1 MHKKNNFLI
10 NIERNQ
16 VWIVFLITVLLG
28 IFFSMFNRNF
38 LTVSNINAIILN
50 SCILIIL
57 TASESVVI
65 LTGNIDVSV
74 ASILALSSFIG
85 FDFFVKFPGLGPLG
99 ILIPLLLG
107 GLCGLINGLLVG
119 YLKLSAII
127 VTLGTMSIFRGFA
140 VIYAN
145 GRQINS
151 HEIPSWVNRSING
164 SIFSVSYLVIYTILI
179 VLGLYLFLKHFPV
192 GRKIYAIGSN
202 REAAKYFGLNTEKM
216 VVVSFIVAGI
226 FTGFAGFLYGG
237 RSAYVAPYYAEGWE
251 MQAIAAACIGGISMK
266 GGSGNI
272 IGAALGAFL
281 LATIDNGLILMG
293 APQFVREL
301 VYGAAIVVAIVINS
315 VLLNRIQIMIQKN
328 KAIRRGYHEQV

>member
-1 MHKKNNFLI
+1 M
-10 NIERNQ
+10 
-16 VWIVFLITVLLG
+16 
-28 IFFSMFNRNF
+28 
-38 LTVSNINAIILN
+38 
-50 SCILIIL
+50 
-57 TASESVVI
+57 
-65 LTGNIDVSV
+65 
-74 ASILALSSFIG
+74 
-85 FDFFVKFPGLGPLG
+85 
-99 ILIPLLLG
+99 LG

-127 VTLGTMSIFRGFA
+127 VTLGTMSIFRGLA

-151 HEIPSWVNRSING
+151 HEIPTWVNRSING
-164 SIFSVSYLVIYTILI
+164 NIFGVSYLVIYTILI
-179 VLGLYLFLKHFPV
+179 ILGLYLFLKHFPV

-216 VVVSFIVAGI
+216 VVVSFIIAGI

-301 VYGAAIVVAIVINS
+301 VYGAAIVIAIVINS
-315 VLLNRIQIMIQKN
+315 VLLNQIQIMIQKN

>member
-1 MHKKNNFLI
+1 MSKKNNFLI

-28 IFFSMFNRNF
+28 IFFSFFNGNF

-74 ASILALSSFIG
+74 ASILALSSFVG

-99 ILIPLLLG
+99 ILVPLILG

-119 YLKLSAII
+119 YLRLSAII
-127 VTLGTMSIFRGFA
+127 VTLGTMSVFRGLA

-164 SIFSVSYLVIYTILI
+164 SIFSISYLVIYTILI
-179 VLGLYLFLKHFPV
+179 IIGIYLFLKHFPV

-202 REAAKYFGLNTEKM
+202 RDAAKYFGLNTEKM
-216 VVVSFIVAGI
+216 VVVSFIIAGI

-281 LATIDNGLILMG
+281 MATIDNGLILMG

-301 VYGAAIVVAIVINS
+301 VYGAAIVIAIVINS

-328 KAIRRGYHEQV
+328 KAIRRGYNEQV

>member
-1 MHKKNNFLI
+1 MHKKNNFLL

-28 IFFSMFNRNF
+28 IFFSLFNRNF

-74 ASILALSSFIG
+74 ASILAFSSFIG
-85 FDFFVKFPGLGPLG
+85 FDFFVKFPGLGPFG

-127 VTLGTMSIFRGFA
+127 VTLGTMSIFRGLA

-216 VVVSFIVAGI
+216 VVVSFIIAGI

>member
-1 MHKKNNFLI
+1 MRKKNSFLL

-28 IFFSMFNRNF
+28 IFFSLFNRNF

-85 FDFFVKFPGLGPLG
+85 FDFFVKFPGLGPFG
-99 ILIPLLLG
+99 ILLPLLLG

-127 VTLGTMSIFRGFA
+127 VTLGTMSIFRGLA

-216 VVVSFIVAGI
+216 VVVSFIIAGI

-301 VYGAAIVVAIVINS
+301 VYGAAIVVAIVVNS

>member
-85 FDFFVKFPGLGPLG
+85 FDFFVKFPGLGPFG

>member
-1 MHKKNNFLI
+1 MHKKNNFLL

-28 IFFSMFNRNF
+28 IFFSLFNRNF

-74 ASILALSSFIG
+74 ASILALSSFLG

-127 VTLGTMSIFRGFA
+127 VTLGTMSIFRGLA

-216 VVVSFIVAGI
+216 VVVSFIIAGI

>member
-28 IFFSMFNRNF
+28 IFFSTFNRNF

-85 FDFFVKFPGLGPLG
+85 FDFFAKFPEIGPFG
-99 ILIPLLLG
+99 ILIPLMLG

-127 VTLGTMSIFRGFA
+127 VTLGTMSIFRGLA

-151 HEIPSWVNRSING
+151 HEIPTWVNRSING
-164 SIFSVSYLVIYTILI
+164 NIFGVSYLVIYTILI
-179 VLGLYLFLKHFPV
+179 ILGLYLFLKHFPV

-216 VVVSFIVAGI
+216 VVVSFIIAGI

-301 VYGAAIVVAIVINS
+301 VYGAAIVIAIVINS
-315 VLLNRIQIMIQKN
+315 VLLNQIQIMIQKN